1 MVRTLSRVIPGMP
14 ASDGAGVRLSRLIG
28 QPGLDQVDPFLLFDE
43 FRSDDPNDYGA
54 GFPTHPHRGFETVTY
69 MIEGRMRHKDNQG
82 NEGLL
87 GPGDIQW
94 MTAGKGLFHSEM
106 PEQVHGRMHGFQL
119 WLNLP
124 AKDKLVPPRYQDIP
138 AASVPE
144 IKGDGSLIRVLAGT
158 VDGVTGP
165 VEGGFVQPFYVDVT
179 LSPGHDV
186 VLPLESGSKG
196 FVYPFEGS
204 VEVGTV
210 SVGEGHLGILEG
222 DGDLH
227 MTSKT
232 GSRILV
238 IAARPLNEPVAR
250 HGPFVM
256 NTPEEIIQAF
266 RDARSGEFGPLP
278 SME

>member
-1 MVRTLSRVIPGMP
+1 MFRTLSRVIPGMP

-28 QPGLDQVDPFLLFDE
+28 QPGLNEVDPFLLFDE
-43 FRSDDPNDYGA
+43 FRSDDPDDYVA

-94 MTAGKGLFHSEM
+94 MTAGRGLFHSEM
-106 PEQVHGRMHGFQL
+106 PEQIAGRMHGFQL

-124 AKDKLVPPRYQDIP
+124 AKDKMVTPRYQDIP
-138 AASVPE
+138 AGSVPE
-144 IKGDGSLIRVLAGT
+144 VKGEGSLIRVLAGT

-165 VEGGFVQPFYVDVT
+165 VQGGFVQPFYVDVT
-179 LSPGHDV
+179 LAPGHDV
-186 VLPLESGSKG
+186 VLPLEPGSQG

-204 VEVGTV
+204 VEVGATV
-210 SVGEGHLGILEG
+210 VDGGHLGILGG

-227 MTSKT
+227 LGSKT
-232 GSRILV
+232 GARVLV
-238 IAARPLNEPVAR
+238 VAARPLNEPIAR

-266 RDARSGEFGPLP
+266 RDVRSGAFGPLP
-278 SME
+278 DME